1 MTDHASSGAPPT
13 ATAAPGTPSAF
24 RRHVWPL
31 LLLNRWRILA
41 AMVFVGL
48 SGGAVA
54 VQNVFPKWL
63 FSYVLD
69 VDGLENTERWRRL
82 AWLAAGYLVLTSIV
96 RMAFWHIGYR
106 LFTRAREQVI
116 FALRGKFFR
125 HVNHL
130 CLRFHGTHSSGELF
144 SYLFG
149 SPLRAVMD
157 FFGHAT
163 MNLPGSVMSVI
174 ITLTLFWQ
182 WDWVIASL
190 LMATALVSVR
200 MMMRARHRIEGIQKD
215 FQAVEGDVSGQVADL
230 LRGNKAVKL
239 YAMEAQVAQNFE
251 RQADVIRRKTYER
264 DIYSH
269 VEWIKQEGLTYVC
282 YALLMAACTWR
293 YLSGHI
299 DLGIVAA
306 CLAAYLGLVG
316 PLQGV
321 FTAFTLW
328 GGAAAALARIGAV
341 LDTAT
346 TTPDPAHTLGG
357 DVDAPPP
364 RRATIVFDRVGFGY
378 EPGRPVLRDLSL
390 TIAPG
395 ERVAFVGPS
404 GAGKTTITQ
413 LLLRL
418 YDPQEGAIRLGD
430 TDLRAYS
437 TRALR
442 RHFGVVPQDPFIFN
456 TTLRDNLRVA
466 RPDADDAAIRQA
478 CEQANAWEF
487 IATLPGGLDA
497 RVGEGGSML
506 SGGQRQRL
514 AIARALLSAPACFIF
529 DEATSALDTLSEQ
542 LISQAI
548 EKSLGDRTAI
558 FIAHRLST
566 VKHCDRIFVLE
577 GGVVAQSGRYD
588 ELMAKPGLFQDLV
601 RGQQLRG

>member
-1 MTDHASSGAPPT
+1 MSSD
-13 ATAAPGTPSAF
+13 ATPAEPGRPSAF

-31 LLLNRWRILA
+31 LLQNRYWIIPAMIL
-41 AMVFVGL
+41 VGI

-63 FSYVLD
+63 FSYVLEVPD
-69 VDGLENTERWRRL
+69 LPTAERWRRL
-82 AWLAAGYLVLTSIV
+82 IWLAVGYVVLTSIV
-96 RMAFWHIGYR
+96 RMVFWHIGYR

-130 CLRFHGTHSSGELF
+130 CLRFHGTRSSGELF

-163 MNLPGSVMSVI
+163 MNLPASVVGVLF
-174 ITLTLFWQ
+174 TLALFWQ

-190 LMATALVSVR
+190 LMATAFVSVR
-200 MMMRARHRIEGIQKD
+200 MMLRARRTIEGIHKE

-239 YAMEAQVAQNFE
+239 YAMEAEVAQSFE

-264 DIYSH
+264 DVYSH
-269 VEWIKQEGLTYVC
+269 VEWMKQEGLSYVC

-293 YLSGHI
+293 YLDGHI

-306 CLAAYLGLVG
+306 CLAAYLGLLG
-316 PLQGV
+316 PLQSV

-328 GGAAAALARIGAV
+328 GSASAALERIGAV
-341 LDTAT
+341 LDTTT
-346 TTPDPAHTLGG
+346 TTPDPAHAMGG
-357 DVDAPPP
+357 DEDAPPP
-364 RRATIVFDRVGFGY
+364 RRATILFDGVRFGY
-378 EPGRPVLRDLSL
+378 EAERPVLRELSL
-390 TIAPG
+390 SIAPG

-418 YDPQEGAIRLGD
+418 YDPQAGAVRLGE

-466 RPDADDAAIRQA
+466 RPDADDAAIRRA

-487 IATLPGGLDA
+487 IAALPGGLDA

-514 AIARALLSAPACFIF
+514 AIARALLAAPACFIF
-529 DEATSALDTLSEQ
+529 DEATSALDTLSER
-542 LISQAI
+542 LISEAI
-548 EKSLGDRTAI
+548 ENNLGDRTAI

-577 GGVVAQSGRYD
+577 GGSVAQAGSYD
-588 ELMAKPGLFQDLV
+588 ELMAQPGLFQDLV